1 MLSDVDLNTSPY
13 RYEYRFFSESGPR
26 YKNEDTI
33 GVVEIPDCDDAI
45 FVVCD
50 GMGGHRNG
58 DVASQTVVKALDNFW
73 RSNSKHLLCKKKI
86 LDAAD
91 EAMVA
96 LNKKA
101 YRGMGT
107 TMAMIAIHRNKF
119 FTAHCGDSRIYYSFR
134 RPELYRVFTGHLRVH
149 IAKTP
154 EGWEYVSKDFIQLES
169 KHIPEIHDFKI
180 RFKPGDRFLICSD
193 GVYNAFKSNEI
204 EQLLQLPISID
215 ELTGMLHEQCDKA
228 APDNYSAIVL
238 EII

>member
-13 RYEYRFFSESGPR
+13 RYEYRFFSECGPR
-26 YKNEDTI
+26 YKNEDTT

-58 DVASQTVVKALDNFW
+58 DVASQTIVKALDNFW

-96 LNKKA
+96 LNKNA

-107 TMAMIAIHRNKF
+107 TMAMIAIHRNRLV
-119 FTAHCGDSRIYYSFR
+119 TAHCGDTRIYYAFI
-134 RPELYRVFTGHLRVH
+134 RPELKRVLSGHLRDHV
-149 IAKTP
+149 AKTP
-154 EGWEYVSKDFIQLES
+154 EGWEYVAKGFIQRES
-169 KHIPEIHDFKI
+169 KHVPEFHEFKI
-180 RFKPGDRFLICSD
+180 RLHTGDRFLICSD
-193 GVYNAFKSNEI
+193 GVYNAFKSKEI
-204 EQLLQLPISID
+204 EQLLQMPISID
-215 ELTGMLHEQCDKA
+215 ELTGMLHEQCDKTA
-228 APDNYSAIVL
+228 RDNYSAIVL